1 MTDEQNQLRF
11 VAAALAMKALI
22 VTDSPGYNHFQET
35 AMKAA
40 KYADALL
47 AELQKPRP
55 TV

>member
-1 MTDEQNQLRF
+1 MTPEDSQLRF

-35 AMKAA
+35 ASKAT

-47 AELQKPRP
+47 SELAKPVP
-55 TV
+55 A